1 MTPPLPPLSS
11 IHNLR
16 YQPLSPHLDPAST
29 SPAPSWLSQAPSW
42 RRRRGCCRDKR
53 RGRAGRSLP
62 QRLSPRTVGGTAH
75 SGCPGNQGQSGQRE
89 GRVLVGVRV
98 GGGSKSTQLPCGSE
112 SQEPACNA
120 GDSGLIPGLEKRV
133 ATHSSIPW
141 TEEPGRQQSTG
152 SQSRT
157 QLSN

>member
-1 MTPPLPPLSS
+1 M
-11 IHNLR
+11 
-16 YQPLSPHLDPAST
+16 
-29 SPAPSWLSQAPSW
+29 
-42 RRRRGCCRDKR
+42 
-53 RGRAGRSLP
+53 
-62 QRLSPRTVGGTAH
+62 
-75 SGCPGNQGQSGQRE
+75 
-89 GRVLVGVRV
+89 GVRV
-98 GGGSKSTQLPCGSE
+98 GGGSESTQLPCGSE